1 MEIRMTACRNLC
13 LALLCL
19 FQAGCV
25 ALHSTTPGDPDTL
38 GFWTIFDYASE
49 AKQVHGLIAD
59 LPRLVAL
66 NVDAARREQA
76 AASAQFA
83 ADDSE
88 ANRLR
93 LAWLMSL
100 DIGGRN
106 DVSLLALLDDANAPP
121 SPPSS
126 PLRQFRLMLR
136 RYTLERIR
144 GQRDA
149 LARGDTHQRE
159 TDAKLRDTET
169 RLREAQTR
177 ADDLQQ
183 KLDALIELERSLNK
197 RSSKPRKEAP

>member
-1 MEIRMTACRNLC
+1 MSTCRNFCLTSLC
-13 LALLCL
+13 LIL
-19 FQAGCV
+19 AGCV
-25 ALHSTTPGDPDTL
+25 ALRSTAPGDTETV

-49 AKQVHGLIAD
+49 AKQVHGWIAD

-83 ADDSE
+83 ADDTE
-88 ANRLR
+88 TNRLH

-106 DVSLLALLDDANAPP
+106 DVSLLALLDEANAPASP
-121 SPPSS
+121 SSS

-149 LARGDTHQRE
+149 LARGDGHQRDTE
-159 TDAKLRDTET
+159 VRLRDTEV

-183 KLDALIELERSLNK
+183 KLDALIELERTLNK
-197 RSSKPRKEAP
+197 RSAKPRKNSP